1 MGYTIFIIRTHPA
14 RQLFSLVSIMIGLRC
29 VLILS
34 LILSITLVT
43 GHSINRRDNQ
53 NADDSNT
60 SSSSD
65 DDDKM
70 KMLKSISDMLKI
82 SAQKIRGSLIMG
94 YHLVRSHITS
104 DEMNSTSDNP
114 SVGSGSDDDSIVFH
128 SDDGPDVTS
137 AMVTTINEDNKDK
150 PDVTTIP
157 TILNRSLLDTP
168 IACGGGQQLGKDGK
182 CRVVW

>member
-1 MGYTIFIIRTHPA
+1 
-14 RQLFSLVSIMIGLRC
+14 MIGFRC

-34 LILSITLVT
+34 LILSTTLVT

-53 NADDSNT
+53 NADESGDE
-60 SSSSD
+60 

-82 SAQKIRGSLIMG
+82 SAQKLRGSVIMG
-94 YHLVRSHITS
+94 YHLLRDRIAPDEVNRTS
-104 DEMNSTSDNP
+104 NNP
-114 SVGSGSDDDSIVFH
+114 SIGSASMDDDTIIFH
-128 SDDGPDVTS
+128 NDDGPDVTA
-137 AMVTTINEDNKDK
+137 AMVTTIDEDNKDQQ
-150 PDVTTIP
+150 DATTIP